1 MYQQGNYEGAIKH
14 FKASA
19 DERSYCRDYE
29 LLGNAYFANGNYR
42 EAAQL
47 NPDDIDYWKDLS
59 LVYFRMGSYDDALKA
74 IENALIS
81 GVGIEIKMEDYAEA
95 IRNMKIYLQAAPDA
109 PNVRVAKDEIIKW
122 ELMLEK
128 KGAKS

>member
-1 MYQQGNYEGAIKH
+1 
-14 FKASA
+14 
-19 DERSYCRDYE
+19 
-29 LLGNAYFANGNYR
+29 
-42 EAAQL
+42 
-47 NPDDIDYWKDLS
+47 
-59 LVYFRMGSYDDALKA
+59 MGSYDDALKA